1 MKPPASTVAPY
12 RIGVDIGGTF
22 TDLLLIDDR
31 SGKTVVGKVLTT
43 PDDPSRGVE
52 EVLVQTLGGS
62 GLEPS
67 QIRHLVHGTT
77 LVTNTIIERKGAR
90 TALLTTKG
98 FRDSVEI
105 GREHRY
111 ELYDLFLEL
120 PRPLTPRHLRF
131 DVPERTAAGGAL
143 LQEVDQLVVAALAS
157 ELADRGIEAVAI
169 SFLHSFAN
177 PANERAARRAVNR
190 AAPGLRVSISS
201 EVSPEIRE
209 FERTSTTIAN
219 VYVQPLAE
227 QYLQDLEGRLA
238 DLGFQGSFFVML
250 SSGGIATVE
259 TATRFPIRLLESGPA
274 AGALAA
280 ASLGADAG
288 VDDLLSFDMGGTTA
302 KLCVIAE
309 QSPEI
314 TYDFEVDRRYRFR
327 KGSGLPVK
335 APVIEMIEIGAGGG
349 SIARINQLG
358 LLKIGPESAG
368 SDPGPVCYNLGGTQP
383 TVTDAD
389 LTLGYLDPD
398 YFLGGRMALDAAAA
412 RHAIDTRIARP
423 LGLSVAE
430 AAWGI
435 HQLVN
440 ENMANAARVHV
451 VERGKNPQALPV
463 IAFGG
468 AGPVHGYR
476 VAELTGCQSLLL
488 PPGAGVTS
496 ALGFLVAPLAFDFV
510 QSHYSRL
517 EDLDWDHL
525 NGVYSDLEQQGAEL
539 LIDSGADPGEI
550 THARSVDI
558 RYIGQ
563 GHEVR
568 VPVPAGTLAHE
579 DQEILRRN
587 FERVYRELYGRSGPD
602 VGLEALTWRVISA
615 GPNPQIHRPTDQRVT
630 GGREALKGERPAYF
644 PEYSGFADTPVYD
657 RYRLR
662 EGDRINGPAIVE
674 ERESTAVIG
683 PGGVIG
689 VDDQLNLVV
698 RLNEKSIP
706 G

>member
-1 MKPPASTVAPY
+1 MKTSGPPAAAY

-31 SGKTVVGKVLTT
+31 SGETVVGKVLTT

-52 EVLVQTLGGS
+52 DVLVQALDRS
-62 GLEPS
+62 GLDPS
-67 QIRHLVHGTT
+67 QIRYLVHGTT
-77 LVTNTIIERKGAR
+77 LVTNTIIQRKGAR
-90 TALLTTKG
+90 TALLATEG

-120 PRPLTPRHLRF
+120 PVPLTPRHLRF
-131 DVPERTAAGGAL
+131 DVPERLAAGGEVL
-143 LQEVDQLVVAALAS
+143 REVDEGMVEALAT
-157 ELADRGIEAVAI
+157 ELAEREIEAVAI

-177 PANERAARRAVNR
+177 PANEQAARRAVNR
-190 AAPGLRVSISS
+190 AAPGIRVSISS
-201 EVSPEIRE
+201 EVAPEIRE
-209 FERTSTTIAN
+209 YERASTTIAN
-219 VYVQPLAE
+219 VYVQPMAE
-227 QYLQDLEGRLA
+227 QYLQGLEGRLA
-238 DLGFQGSFFVML
+238 DLGFGGSFFVML

-280 ASLGADAG
+280 ATLGADAG
-288 VDDLLSFDMGGTTA
+288 VDNLLSFDMGGTTA
-302 KLCVIAE
+302 KLCAIAE
-309 QSPEI
+309 QRPSV

-335 APVIEMIEIGAGGG
+335 VPVIEMIEIGAGGG

-368 SDPGPVCYNLGGTQP
+368 SDPGPVCYALGGTQP

-398 YFLGGRMALDAAAA
+398 YFLGGRMTLDAESA
-412 RHAIDTRIARP
+412 RRAIETQIAGP
-423 LGLSVAE
+423 LGLSVTE

-451 VERGKNPQALPV
+451 VERGKNPRSLPLA
-463 IAFGG
+463 AFGG

-476 VAELTGCQSLLL
+476 VAELTGSPGLIL
-488 PPGAGVTS
+488 PPSAGVTS

-510 QSHYSRL
+510 QSHYAQL
-517 EDLDWDHL
+517 DDLDWDYL
-525 NGVYSDLEQQGAEL
+525 NGMFWDLERQGTEL
-539 LIDSGADPGEI
+539 LADSGVAPKDI
-550 THARSVDI
+550 NHTRSVDI

-563 GHEVR
+563 GHEVG
-568 VPVPAGTLAHE
+568 VPVPGGVLGEE
-579 DQEILRRN
+579 DYQSLQGG
-587 FERVYRELYGRSGPD
+587 FDRVYRELYGRSGPG
-602 VGLEALTWRVISA
+602 VGLEALTWRVVSS
-615 GPNPQIHRPTDQRVT
+615 GPAPVMRRQTGHRPGANRA
-630 GGREALKGERPAYF
+630 ALKGRRPAYF
-644 PEYSGFADTPVYD
+644 PEYEAFRETPVYD
-657 RYRLR
+657 RYMLGT
-662 EGDRINGPAIVE
+662 GDEIDGPAIIE

-683 PGGVIG
+683 PGGAIR
-689 VDDQLNLVV
+689 VDSRLNLVV
-698 RLNEKSIP
+698 TLDERDGGK
-706 G
+706 

>member
-1 MKPPASTVAPY
+1 MKPSGPTGATY

-31 SGKTVVGKVLTT
+31 TGKTVVGKVLTT

-52 EVLVQTLGGS
+52 QVLVQTLERC
-62 GLEPS
+62 GLDAS
-67 QIRHLVHGTT
+67 QIKHLVHGTT
-77 LVTNTIIERKGAR
+77 LVANTIIERKGAR
-90 TALLTTKG
+90 TALLATKG

-131 DVPERTAAGGAL
+131 DVSERTLASGERL
-143 LQEVDQLVVAALAS
+143 KEVDEAMVETLAA
-157 ELADRGIEAVAI
+157 ELAERGIEAVAI

-177 PANERAARRAVNR
+177 PANEQAARRAVNR
-190 AAPGLRVSISS
+190 AAPGLRVSTSS
-201 EVSPEIRE
+201 EVAPEIRE
-209 FERTSTTIAN
+209 YERTSTTIAN
-219 VYVQPLAE
+219 VYVQPLAK
-227 QYLQDLEGRLA
+227 QYLQELVGRLA
-238 DLGFQGSFFVML
+238 DLGFGGSFFVML

-280 ASLGADAG
+280 AMLGAEVG

-302 KLCVIAE
+302 KLCVIA
-309 QSPEI
+309 QGRPEV

-335 APVIEMIEIGAGGG
+335 TPVIEMIEIGAGGG
-349 SIARINQLG
+349 SIARVNQLG

-368 SDPGPVCYNLGGTQP
+368 SDPGPVCYGLGGVQP

-398 YFLGGRMALDAAAA
+398 YFLGGRMTLDAEAA
-412 RHAIDTRIARP
+412 RHAIATQIAEP
-423 LGLSVAE
+423 LGLSITE

-451 VERGKNPQALPV
+451 VERGKNPRALPV

-476 VAELTGCQSLLL
+476 VAELTGCSDLIL
-488 PPGAGVTS
+488 PPSAGVTS

-510 QSHYSRL
+510 QSYYAQL
-517 EDLDWDHL
+517 DNLDWEYL
-525 NGVYSDLEQQGAEL
+525 NGMFSDLQRQGTEL
-539 LIDSGADPGEI
+539 LTDSGAAPDEI
-550 THARSVDI
+550 THTRSVDI

-568 VPVPAGTLAHE
+568 VPVASSLLGAD
-579 DQEILRRN
+579 DQQALHQA
-587 FERVYRELYGRSGPD
+587 FDRVYRSLYGRSGPD
-602 VGLEALTWRVISA
+602 VGLEALTWRVVSA
-615 GPNPQIHRPTDQRVT
+615 GLTPAITRPR
-630 GGREALKGERPAYF
+630 GNGRSWEQAAHKGTRPAYF
-644 PEYSGFADTPVYD
+644 PEFTNFEDTPVYD

-662 EGDRINGPAIVE
+662 EGDRIKGPAIIE

-683 PGGVIG
+683 PGGALR
-689 VDDQLNLVV
+689 VDSRLNLVV
-698 RLNEKSIP
+698 TLEERDGGK
-706 G
+706 